1 MQKGMSEEFKKE
13 NGAVSVFLLLIFLG
27 LLMLAGLVVDVSRVM
42 VAERKV
48 QTALDT
54 ATRSVL
60 AAYDE
65 ELVGQYGIYGVSFSP
80 GQAEALKR
88 YFVVNLAE
96 RHAGF
101 RLLNFDLQNVQLTGQ
116 VENYLLN
123 DEAFKYQIIEYMK
136 YKGPVLVTQNIAD
149 IFLAGAF
156 GKKADLLEK
165 AGSTG
170 TTLKDILSSREKM
183 NEVIKNWLEDVA
195 QDTLDKLLSMKT
207 LEKGLKDL
215 QDQLAEYE
223 EGLKTQNERIKEIE
237 AETKELLAE
246 LDGTEAVVEGGKFS
260 LPPEL
265 EELKKQLHQQL
276 QDIKHNQSLLEQ
288 INELEEER
296 RELFFAKTEYSVA
309 GDIEE
314 VFRCDQKIEKCTAEI
329 DRLNKQ
335 LRPLKELPAGT
346 LADELPAGLKKENKE
361 QKQFLLDRLA
371 KFLGKSIAADN
382 PVTQLIPETDF
393 LAANQKTEHDG
404 SQEELEQQMG
414 MFAYDKEMSSWSKEN
429 AGEIQKNIF
438 TVVSQLTATL
448 KQLREAGV
456 EKTYLTEYIMDKHTF
471 ITSPTKRGH
480 YFSKGEVEYI
490 LCGESSERLNLLQAF
505 TAVWGLRFALN
516 AVDSFF
522 TNLMPTFFSRLGTA
536 LLEGF
541 IFATTDMVNMYSG
554 LGAPLCP
561 SLASATMPRLS
572 YSDHLRLLL
581 LMKKEKVVLDRIRQ
595 LMQINLRQSN
605 TDFVLKDYGT
615 MFISTAEVGIDLW
628 FAPLLR
634 LDKLGLEQVKG
645 NQYIIK
651 KTSVAE
657 F

>member
-1 MQKGMSEEFKKE
+1 MQSGMMEELKKE
-13 NGAVSVFLLLIFLG
+13 KGAVSVFLLLIFVG
-27 LLMLAGLVVDVSRVM
+27 MLMLAGLIVDISRVM

-60 AAYDE
+60 AAYNE

-80 GQAEALKR
+80 EQAEALKR

-96 RHAGF
+96 RHANF
-101 RLLNFDLQNVQLTGQ
+101 HFLNFDLPNVQITGQ
-116 VENYLLN
+116 VEGFLLN
-123 DEAFKYQIIEYMK
+123 DEVFKEQIIEYMK
-136 YKGPVLVTQNIAD
+136 YKGPVLVTQNVAD

-170 TTLKDILSSREKM
+170 TTLKEILNSRKKI
-183 NEVIKNWLEDVA
+183 NEVIKNWLEDA
-195 QDTLDKLLSMKT
+195 AKDTLDKLLSMKT
-207 LEKGLKDL
+207 LEKSLKDL
-215 QDQLAEYE
+215 QGQLAEYE
-223 EGLKTQNERIKEIE
+223 EGLKAQNERIKEIE
-237 AETKELLAE
+237 RETKELLAE
-246 LDGTEAVVEGGKFS
+246 LNGTEAVVEGGEFT

-265 EELKKQLHQQL
+265 EELKKQLHKQL
-276 QDIKHNQSLLEQ
+276 EDIKYNQSLLEQ
-288 INELEEER
+288 INELEEETR
-296 RELFFAKTEYSVA
+296 KLFYEKTEYSVA
-309 GDIEE
+309 GDIEK
-314 VFRCDQKIEKCTAEI
+314 VFQCEQEIARCTAKI
-329 DRLNKQ
+329 DWLNKQ
-335 LRPLKELPAGT
+335 LRPLKELPDGT
-346 LADELPAGLKKENKE
+346 LADELPAGLKKEKKAE
-361 QKQFLLDRLA
+361 KDSLLDCFA
-371 KFLGKSIAADN
+371 KFLGKSITADN
-382 PVTQLIPETDF
+382 PVTQLIPAADF
-393 LAANQKTEHDG
+393 VAANQKTEHDG

-414 MFAYDKEMSSWSKEN
+414 MFAYDEKISSWSEED

-456 EKTYLTEYIMDKHTF
+456 EKTYLTEYVMDKHTF

-505 TAVWGLRFALN
+505 GAVWGLRFALN

-522 TNLMPTFFSRLGTA
+522 TNRMPTFFSRLGTA

-581 LMKKEKVVLDRIRQ
+581 LMKKEKVVLDRMRQ
-595 LMQINLRQSN
+595 LMQINLRQSKE
-605 TDFVLKDYGT
+605 DFLLKDYGT
-615 MFISTAEVGIDLW
+615 RFISTAQVGIDLW
-628 FAPLLR
+628 FAPLLQ
-634 LDKLGLEQVKG
+634 LDKLGLEQIKG

-657 F
+657 Y